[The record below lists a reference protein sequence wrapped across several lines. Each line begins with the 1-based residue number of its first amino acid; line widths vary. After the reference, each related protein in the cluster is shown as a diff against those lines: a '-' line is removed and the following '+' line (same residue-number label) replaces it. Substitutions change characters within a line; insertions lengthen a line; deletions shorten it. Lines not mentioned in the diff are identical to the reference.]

1 MRLRLRRSTRSAL
14 LLRET
19 PPTRTSPAV
28 PLPLTHR
35 AVRQGEPARTR
46 PAEGQAARSPRW
58 AHRLQP
64 IQSVELATASF
75 VPPTLALARVTAG
88 TLFGLSLR
96 LVEVEVG
103 CRRGPAHFQL
113 AGLAEAAVRE
123 ARIRVSSAISQLCL
137 TLEEY
142 AITVSL
148 APADVR
154 KNGSGLDLALAIAIL
169 EALGHLPS
177 GCTRGSLVLGEL
189 GLDGTVRPI
198 PGILPLLDGAARV
211 GLEAAFVPADNAAE
225 GARVSGVRVHPVR
238 SLAELARHLQGERR
252 IQPLAPTEYAPRG
265 APGADLADIRGQAAS
280 KRALSIAAAG
290 RHHLL
295 LLGPPGAG
303 KSMLA
308 RRLVGLLPPLEL
320 AAALETTA
328 LHSVAGLLDRGSGIV
343 DAPPFRA
350 PHHTVSDVGLVGGG
364 SSPRPGEISLAHN
377 GILFLD
383 ELLEFRRS
391 ALEALRQPLEE
402 KSVSIVR
409 AQSRVVFPARPLVVL
424 AMNPCP
430 CGHYGSPRGA
440 CRCDPAQRTRYLAK
454 LSGPLLDR
462 IDLHVHV
469 APVDVGSLAR
479 GEVDPEESTAKLAER
494 VAAARARQAE
504 RRRLGLLDV
513 SDNGEA
519 SLDDLK
525 RIAKLDAGGTSLLES
540 AFAHLGLSARSY
552 VRILRVAR
560 TIADLED
567 SDRVRE
573 EHVGEA
579 VCYRTLELDRSRP
592 LSHVPPVATSSGA
605 ATTAAPAPAAE
616 RFLPSLPPARSPTS
630 DSSTKERKRK

>member
-1 MRLRLRRSTRSAL
+1 M
-14 LLRET
+14 E
-19 PPTRTSPAV
+19 
-28 PLPLTHR
+28 LT
-35 AVRQGEPARTR
+35 T
-46 PAEGQAARSPRW
+46 
-58 AHRLQP
+58 
-64 IQSVELATASF
+64 ATF

-103 CRRGPAHFQL
+103 SRRGPAHFQL

-123 ARIRVSSAISQLCL
+123 ARIRVSSAISQLGL

-154 KNGSGLDLALAIAIL
+154 KNGSGLDLALAVAIL

-189 GLDGTVRPI
+189 GLDGAVRPI
-198 PGILPLLDGAARV
+198 PGILPLLDGAEKS
-211 GLEAAFVPADNAAE
+211 GLGSAFVPLDNAAE
-225 GARVSGVRVHPVR
+225 GARVRGIRVHPVR
-238 SLAELARHLQGERR
+238 SLEELVRHLEGAHPIE
-252 IQPLAPTEYAPRG
+252 PLSPTPYAPKG
-265 APGADLADIRGQAAS
+265 LIGADLSDIRGQTAS

-308 RRLVGLLPPLEL
+308 RRLVGLLPPLDL

-328 LHSVAGLLDRGSGIV
+328 LHSVAGLLDRSSGIV
-343 DAPPFRA
+343 DSPPFRA
-350 PHHTVSDVGLVGGG
+350 PHHTVSDIGLVGGG
-364 SSPRPGEISLAHN
+364 GNPRPGEISLAHN
-377 GILFLD
+377 GVLFLD

-402 KSVSIVR
+402 KSVNIVR
-409 AQSRVVFPARPLVVL
+409 AQARASFPARPLVVL

-430 CGHYGSPRGA
+430 CGHYGSPRGV

-462 IDLHVHV
+462 IDLHMHV
-469 APVDVGSLAR
+469 APVEVASLAR
-479 GEVDPEESTAKLAER
+479 GEADPKESTSSLATR
-494 VAAARARQAE
+494 VAEARARQLE
-504 RRRLGLLDV
+504 RKARGLVDV

-525 RIAKLDAGGTSLLES
+525 RIAPLDSGGTRLIES
-540 AFAHLGLSARSY
+540 AFTHLGLSARSY

-579 VCYRTLELDRSRP
+579 VCYRTLEFEHTRHFRP
-592 LSHVPPVATSSGA
+592 ATATATPAA
-605 ATTAAPAPAAE
+605 ATATATAPTAKATRAQT
-616 RFLPSLPPARSPTS
+616 LPSPNG

>member
-1 MRLRLRRSTRSAL
+1 
-14 LLRET
+14 
-19 PPTRTSPAV
+19 
-28 PLPLTHR
+28 
-35 AVRQGEPARTR
+35 
-46 PAEGQAARSPRW
+46 
-58 AHRLQP
+58 
-64 IQSVELATASF
+64 VELTTATF

-103 CRRGPAHFQL
+103 SRRGPAHFQL

-123 ARIRVSSAISQLCL
+123 ARIRVSSAISQLGL

-154 KNGSGLDLALAIAIL
+154 KSGSGLDLALAVAIL

-198 PGILPLLDGAARV
+198 PGILPLLDGAEKC
-211 GLEAAFVPADNAAE
+211 GLGSAFVPLDNAAE
-225 GARVSGVRVHPVR
+225 GARVRGIRVHPVR
-238 SLAELARHLQGERR
+238 SLEELVRHLEGERP
-252 IQPLAPTEYAPRG
+252 IFPLSPTPYTPRG
-265 APGADLADIRGQAAS
+265 TTGADLSEIRGQAAS

-308 RRLVGLLPPLEL
+308 RRLVGLLPPLDL

-328 LHSVAGLLDRGSGIV
+328 LHSIAGLLDRSSGIV
-343 DAPPFRA
+343 DTPPLRA

-364 SSPRPGEISLAHN
+364 GNPRPGEISLAHN
-377 GILFLD
+377 GVLFLD

-402 KSVSIVR
+402 KSVNIVR
-409 AQSRVVFPARPLVVL
+409 AQARAAFPARPLVVL

-430 CGHYGSPRGA
+430 CGHYGSPRGV

-462 IDLHVHV
+462 IDLHMNV
-469 APVDVGSLAR
+469 APVEVGSLAR
-479 GEVDPEESTAKLAER
+479 GAADPNESTTSLASR
-494 VAAARARQAE
+494 VATARARQLE
-504 RRRLGLLDV
+504 RKARGLVGV

-525 RIAKLDAGGTSLLES
+525 RIAPLDPGGTSLIES
-540 AFAHLGLSARSY
+540 AFTHLGLSARSY

-579 VCYRTLELDRSRP
+579 VCYRTLEFEHTRP
-592 LSHVPPVATSSGA
+592 FPPAMPTA
-605 ATTAAPAPAAE
+605 PTAAAMATAPTEKVTRAH
-616 RFLPSLPPARSPTS
+616 RLQSPNG